1 MQIWLSTYNMSAHNG
16 ITLLLAIF
24 PTLYIPHLWFIFF
37 ASVILYFLGPLKYFF
52 PFISPSGYHLFVSMS
67 VMISVSL
74 CLLIWFVFRFHLW
87 MKLFNIPLFLADIS
101 FSIIPSQSMHII
113 SNDKI
118 SFFFIDYL
126 VIQMVKEYA
135 CSAGDSGSISGSGRA
150 PGEGNS
156 NSPQCSSLESWMGRG
171 AWCSMLLLLLL
182 LSHVSCVW
190 LCSTP

>member
-37 ASVILYFLGPLKYFF
+37 ASVILYFLGPLIYFF

-113 SNDKI
+113 SDDKI
-118 SFFFIDYL
+118 LFFCIGL
-126 VIQMVKEYA
+126 P
-135 CSAGDSGSISGSGRA
+135 GDSDGKRICLQCRRLRF
-150 PGEGNS
+150 NLWVRK
-156 NSPQCSSLESWMGRG
+156 SPWRRK
-171 AWCSMLLLLLL
+171 
-182 LSHVSCVW
+182 
-190 LCSTP
+190 